1 MQDVQTAIVLLTTLV
16 TVLSIVMILMI
27 VLIIVLLVKLRK
39 IANNV
44 QTISA
49 NMASA
54 TEWLSPAK
62 VMGHVVKLFKQR

>member
-1 MQDVQTAIVLLTTLV
+1 MQDIQTAIVLLTVLV

-27 VLIIVLLVKLRK
+27 VLIIILLVKLRK
-39 IANNV
+39 IADNI

-62 VMGHVVKLFKQR
+62 VMGQLVKLFKK